1 MALNYGSFAGCCGL
15 NILSGFPNQSNGTS
29 SREPNRKFLEDYK
42 NKNII
47 SVGGF
52 PQNAIL
58 VLNGDQNIVMK
69 SSLEENGFRCIHRFV
84 NHNYQDVLYLWF
96 FDADPERSP
105 GHPEFNSDKYEEFVD
120 KNQQKLDYVRLKV
133 SK

>member
-15 NILSGFPNQSNGTS
+15 NILSGFPNQSNGQDL
-29 SREPNRKFLEDYK
+29 REPNRKFLEDYK
-42 NKNII
+42 NKNIM